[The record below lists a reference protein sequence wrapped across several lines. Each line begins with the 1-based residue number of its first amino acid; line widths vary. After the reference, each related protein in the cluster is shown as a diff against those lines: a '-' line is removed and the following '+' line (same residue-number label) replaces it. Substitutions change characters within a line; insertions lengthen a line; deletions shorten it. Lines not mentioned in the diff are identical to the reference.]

1 MINCVVALSMV
12 GFCVQDRLAGY
23 KLRYYFCRDLLESP
37 ISNDWVR
44 EHLIVLRLLKEVKQR
59 IGIGYELYPFSF
71 NEEKLIYKEH
81 FVRRARTL
89 NRIHNVTVARALKSR
104 RGNVHLHGVIAL
116 VKNGEIVWYTAGWY
130 HDHDFWRERAS
141 RVAHEEGLKF
151 VGLHIGFLKTI
162 LDDPDYL
169 VKIIGHV
176 ENILRP
182 EEKKPRPGHESLVF
196 NIVEKLY
203 AEDRKAAIL
212 VEMPLGLKL
221 LNILVDH
228 SRDSSNYYDLALRNL
243 ELAAFPLRAD
253 IVVIRKPRGI
263 APGVYAC
270 ARAPDQAFRLQRLFR
285 ARFPSANVGILSVEE
300 LMGMSIGGEEAEI
313 IEVKTGAI
321 NEQAIGQVLVYEIL
335 LKMDINVESV
345 RKTIAAPKERIDE
358 LNPLLRKVIGVL
370 GISLK
375 TL

>member
-1 MINCVVALSMV
+1 M
-12 GFCVQDRLAGY
+12 QDRLAGY

-37 ISNDWVR
+37 ISDDWVK
-44 EHLIVLRLLKEVKQR
+44 EHLLVLRLLKEVKQR
-59 IGIGYELYPFSF
+59 IGVDYELYPFSF
-71 NEEKLIYKEH
+71 DEEELIYKEH

-89 NRIHNVTVARALKSR
+89 NRIHDVTVARALKSR

-116 VKNGEIVWYTAGWY
+116 VKNGEVVWYTAGWY
-130 HDHDFWRERAS
+130 RDHNFWREKADRIA
-141 RVAHEEGLKF
+141 REEGLRF

-162 LDDPDYL
+162 LDNPDYL
-169 VKIIGHV
+169 VKIVGHV
-176 ENILRP
+176 EDILRP
-182 EEKKPRPGHESLVF
+182 EEEKPRPGHESLVF
-196 NIVEKLY
+196 NLVEKLY
-203 AEDRKAAIL
+203 AENEEAAIL

-221 LNILVDH
+221 LNMLVDH
-228 SRDSSNYYDLALRNL
+228 SRDSSNYYDWALRNL
-243 ELAAFPLRAD
+243 ELAALPLRAD

-270 ARAPDQAFRLQRLFR
+270 ATGSRQAFRLQRLFR
-285 ARFPSANVGILSVEE
+285 ARFPSANIGILSVEE

-335 LKMDINVESV
+335 LKMDISVESV

-358 LNPLLRKVIGVL
+358 LNPLLKAVIGVL
-370 GISLK
+370 GINLK
-375 TL
+375 AL